1 MPELTPNDLLKK
13 VRKIEIRTK
22 ALSHQIYAGCD
33 AFLSGEIKHHHALA
47 MAESGLVA
55 FECGHFA
62 TEFPGVSVLASALQN
77 ALCAIECNVRVYVSE
92 AAAYAFPRK
101 K

>member
-1 MPELTPNDLLKK
+1 
-13 VRKIEIRTK
+13 
-22 ALSHQIYAGCD
+22 
-33 AFLSGEIKHHHALA
+33 